1 LLDVLAAE
9 RFAGLAGGSVPLRAY
24 CRRMAATAPASQ
36 RPQPR
41 RGRTATHD
49 AETLLDLVAAVA
61 RAAVTAGRA
70 RLPERVS
77 MAAFNT
83 VKLDVD
89 RARGIADPRT
99 SPERTPTADAIQMRF
114 KELAGRPV
122 RWAELVEVALRA
134 PDKRSMWLG
143 VLRRDDARDDL
154 TDQLVAHA
162 LQRVAHERRA
172 GTVARHEYAETQQEL
187 VAADRDLHGED
198 GLLEEVLPTANQILA
213 YCGASWVT
221 ALKLAGLRHY
231 RQAPSARNHQPNL
244 LAGTPFAQMVAFYA
258 ALNGHWPSTGVL
270 KHFAA
275 SCNIRMQNVP
285 SGGVRPARA
294 DAVRLL
300 EGAGVAPPSRT
311 QGGGRAQRLTYRF
324 PVNGIPGAFLRATDP
339 ARARPGENPRLDALR
354 RELAVISMRVWLAG
368 LAAGD
373 KRVRAAYVRWQ
384 VGSDWTT
391 ASSLA
396 RHRLGS
402 FAELKREAN
411 DENVRVRQGGGD
423 PLADATARATVIR
436 AEIQAISASGTVQP
450 EPVPFADALRAVL
463 AGPHDEAQPPKQ

>member
-1 LLDVLAAE
+1 
-9 RFAGLAGGSVPLRAY
+9 
-24 CRRMAATAPASQ
+24 MAAVAPANQ
-36 RPQPR
+36 RPQAR

-61 RAAVTAGRA
+61 RAAVTTGRA

-89 RARGIADPRT
+89 RARGIADPKT
-99 SPERTPTADAIQMRF
+99 NPERTPTADAIQMRF

-122 RWAELVEVALRA
+122 SWAELVEVALRP
-134 PDKRSMWLG
+134 PDKRPMWLG

-154 TDQLVAHA
+154 SDALVAHA
-162 LQRVAHERRA
+162 LQRVAHERGAR
-172 GTVARHEYAETQQEL
+172 TVARHEYAETQQEL
-187 VAADRDLHGED
+187 VAADRDLHGQD
-198 GLLEEVLPTANQILA
+198 GLLEEVLPTANQILV

-221 ALKLAGLRHY
+221 ALKLAGLKHY
-231 RQAPSARNHQPNL
+231 RQAPSARNPQPPKNL
-244 LAGTPFAQMVAFYA
+244 LVGTPFAQMVAFYA
-258 ALNGHWPSTGVL
+258 ALNAHWPSTGVL

-275 SCNIRMQNVP
+275 SCNIRMQDVP

-294 DAVRLL
+294 EAIRLL
-300 EGAGVAPPSRT
+300 KGAGIAPPSRT
-311 QGGGRAQRLTYRF
+311 QGGGGARRLTYRF
-324 PVNGIPGAFLRATDP
+324 PVNGIPGAPLRATDP
-339 ARARPGENPRLDALR
+339 ARARPGENPLLDALR

-373 KRVRAAYVRWQ
+373 KRVRAGYARWQ

-396 RHRLGS
+396 RHELGG
-402 FAELKREAN
+402 FVELKREAN
-411 DENVRVRQGGGD
+411 DENARIRQDGGD

-436 AEIQAISASGTVQP
+436 AELQAISASGTVQP
-450 EPVPFADALRAVL
+450 DAVPFADALRTVL
-463 AGPHDEAQPPKQ
+463 AGPHAEVQPPKQ